1 MGALLPVIPVR
12 MMDQRMLTFLI
23 LVCGFLWST
32 HGQFIG
38 TTTFD
43 PSNVEL
49 NVNDRTAI
57 VGHLFE
63 YKLGDAAFHSVY
75 KIYRVTEL
83 SEKKLPDWM
92 SYNETSHF
100 LHGVPMLDAVGKL
113 YIQVKASCKIPAPYC
128 SNIDETFIVTV
139 LEQVSS
145 PSRGTLDSAPVLQNP
160 VNYLKVIT
168 GVYFEFKV
176 PANTFIDQEDGQTQ
190 NLTLIVRKPFGE
202 LLYASSWLIFDQ
214 NRQMLYGV
222 PLIQDLQYDEPDRG
236 NKNISS
242 ITLTAEDSAGNVA
255 RDSIYLAYNNSL
267 FSEITHRFV
276 LTLNKS
282 YEGFMSTRENLVKFA
297 KLLANYFGDAGPG
310 LIMFLDVKPGS
321 VHVSWSNISL
331 SGSSCKRDDIMNL
344 LNRITYNNS
353 LVDEFVS
360 IFGTD
365 FDPVSA
371 NVKFVGACTS
381 SSVIHV
387 VPTKQPPAPQM
398 EKDGETFLIQVVLP
412 VVAAVLFLII
422 LVIIIYLVYRH
433 RRSGST
439 DVLKSEKP
447 TFLEDRRPI
456 IFPEELEMVDPS
468 LKPRQPSVIPTDY
481 IQDRPPED
489 SVGGS
494 RNNLAPPGYQLPY
507 EENDLFY
514 SDNQS
519 PPPPPSYG
527 STHNTEPPPYRLPP
541 PYPLN
546 SRP

>member
-1 MGALLPVIPVR
+1 MEPVNSCR
-12 MMDQRMLTFLI
+12 RMDQWPLQFLI
-23 LVCGFLWST
+23 LVCGCLWMAE
-32 HGQFIG
+32 GQGIG
-38 TTTFD
+38 TTTVD

-49 NVNDRTAI
+49 NVQDRRAI

-63 YKLGDAAFHSVY
+63 YQLGDAAFHSVY
-75 KIYRVTEL
+75 KINTVTERG
-83 SEKKLPDWM
+83 EKKLPDWM
-92 SYNETSHF
+92 SYNETSYM

-113 YIQVKASCKIPAPYC
+113 YLQVEAQCKTQAPYC
-128 SNIDETFIVTV
+128 SNIEETFIVTV
-139 LEQVSS
+139 IEQVSS
-145 PSRGTLDSAPVLQNP
+145 PSRGTLDKVPVLQNP
-160 VNYLKVIT
+160 VNYLQVMT

-176 PANTFIDQEDGQTQ
+176 PANTFIDKEDGQTP
-190 NLTLIVRKPFGE
+190 NLTLIVRRPFGE
-202 LLYASSWLIFDQ
+202 LLHASSWLIFNQD
-214 NRQMLYGV
+214 RQMLYGV
-222 PLIQDLQYDEPDRG
+222 PLIQDLHYDEPDHG
-236 NKNISS
+236 KQNISS

-282 YEGFMSTRENLVKFA
+282 FEGFMSMRENLVKFA
-297 KLLANYFGDAGPG
+297 KHLAYYFEDVGPG
-310 LIMFLDVKPGS
+310 LIVFLDVKPGS
-321 VHVSWSNISL
+321 VHISWSNISL

-344 LNRITYNNS
+344 LKRITYNNS
-353 LVDEFVS
+353 LHDEFVS
-360 IFGTD
+360 KFGTE

-371 NVKFVGACTS
+371 NVEFVGTCTLPP
-381 SSVIHV
+381 ILQV
-387 VPTKQPPAPQM
+387 VPTKPPPTPQM
-398 EKDGETFLIQVVLP
+398 DKDRESFLIQVVLP

-422 LVIIIYLVYRH
+422 LILIIYLVYRH

-468 LKPRQPSVIPTDY
+468 LKPRQPSMIPTDY
-481 IQDRPPED
+481 IQDHPPED
-489 SVGGS
+489 SIGGS

-519 PPPPPSYG
+519 PPPPPLYG
-527 STHNTEPPPYRLPP
+527 STHSTEPPPYRLPP